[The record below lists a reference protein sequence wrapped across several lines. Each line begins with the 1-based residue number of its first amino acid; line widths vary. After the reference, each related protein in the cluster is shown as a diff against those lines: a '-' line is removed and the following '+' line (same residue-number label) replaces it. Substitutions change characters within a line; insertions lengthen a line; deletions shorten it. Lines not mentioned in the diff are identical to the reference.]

1 MYPESLTRLMEE
13 FAKIP
18 GVGRKSAGRM
28 AFYVMSMSIE
38 EATTL
43 SNAILAAKNKIG
55 LCKKCQNFAENALCT
70 VCADTKRDKSVIC
83 VVESPKDIVAMEKT
97 REFNGVY
104 HVLHG
109 CISPVDGIGPDNIKI
124 RELLSRLSDSDVAEV
139 IMATNPSVEGEAT
152 AMYIAKLLRPFN
164 IKITRIAHGIP
175 VGGEL
180 EYADEITL
188 ARALEGRRE
197 I

>member
-1 MYPESLTRLMEE
+1 MEE